1 MYLNNI
7 KNTHKAQQAEDSI
20 KKNKKT
26 KNGIQ
31 RPIPMRIPREAFDIF
46 AWRVFNLCFW
56 LYFWVPEWR
65 EILWVAVV
73 SLSSTQTFKFDLS
86 TESDR
91 LTASHW
97 KRNQLQNG
105 LIRTEQYRSKPK
117 SWPLNAKQKL

>member
-86 TESDR
+86 TESGR
-91 LTASHW
+91 LTASH
-97 KRNQLQNG
+97 
-105 LIRTEQYRSKPK
+105 
-117 SWPLNAKQKL
+117 